1 MRVTS
6 LRLIL
11 PCVVGLMLAAAAP
24 ATAQDKPADTNTIL
38 RKKLRG
44 DKKLVV
50 ATNMDLSEGEA
61 KGFWPVYDAYQADL
75 QKANDRIV
83 ALIKRYADLYKSNAD
98 DAAADQSVR
107 DVIDERLTI
116 EADEVQRDRSY
127 VPKLMAVLPPR
138 KVMRYLQIEAKVR
151 AIIRYELAD
160 RIPLVE

>member
-6 LRLIL
+6 LRLISL
-11 PCVVGLMLAAAAP
+11 ILIGLTLVTVAP
-24 ATAQDKPADTNTIL
+24 AVAQDKPADTNAIL
-38 RKKLRG
+38 RAKLQG

-50 ATNMDLSEGEA
+50 ANNMALSESEA

-83 ALIKRYADLYKSNAD
+83 ALIKRYAELYKGDAD
-98 DAAADQSVR
+98 DPAADQRVR
-107 DVIDERLTI
+107 EVIDERLAI
-116 EADEVQRDRSY
+116 DADEIQRDRSY

>member
-1 MRVTS
+1 MWVTS
-6 LRLIL
+6 LRLISL
-11 PCVVGLMLAAAAP
+11 LLIGLTLVVAAP
-24 ATAQDKPADTNTIL
+24 AAAQDKPADTNAIL
-38 RKKLRG
+38 RAKLQG

-50 ATNMDLSEGEA
+50 ADNMDLSESEA

-75 QKANDRIV
+75 QKSNDRIV
-83 ALIKRYADLYKSNAD
+83 ALIKRYAELYKSDAD
-98 DAAADQSVR
+98 DSAADQRVR
-107 DVIDERLTI
+107 DVIDERLAI

-151 AIIRYELAD
+151 AVIRYGLAD